1 VVAVEILEEFVR
13 VATPS
18 ESFWGWVLALG
29 ASFLALALLWMTVQ
43 TAHASTGWRR
53 RLYQL
58 IIFIPFLLAGAT
70 AILIYIK
77 REESGVA
84 LLITLGSVAFALV
97 VVLFVSLKNWP
108 LSRWPLRLFLVG
120 ILLGA
125 TPFAY
130 THLIEPIIFHY
141 FRPPYIAEVNGEIH
155 VTLTGIPNYDYAKLT
170 RFQDAVVLQMAN
182 PDVTDETLK
191 LLSGFKL
198 LKELDLNDTTVTDA
212 GLAEL
217 RKCPRLESVRL
228 KNTKI
233 TDTGFRAHLL
243 DLDSLKEVDVRQT
256 PVKSKTLRDWR
267 MQKEGRKFLN

>member
-1 VVAVEILEEFVR
+1 MVAVEKLEEFVR

-18 ESFWGWVLALG
+18 ESFWGWVLAVG
-29 ASFLALALLWMTVQ
+29 AFLLVVALLWLTVQ

-58 IIFIPFLLAGAT
+58 IILIPFLLAAAT
-70 AILIYIK
+70 AILIYTK
-77 REESGVA
+77 REESGIA
-84 LLITLGSVAFALV
+84 FLITVGSVAFTLL

-108 LSRWPLRLFLVG
+108 LSRWPLRLFLGG

-125 TPFAY
+125 APFAY
-130 THLIEPIIFHY
+130 THLIEPVIFHY

-170 RFQDAVVLQMAN
+170 RFQDAAVLQMAN
-182 PDVTDETLK
+182 ADVTDDTLK
-191 LLSGFKL
+191 LLSGFKQ
-198 LKELDLNDTTVTDA
+198 LKELDLNDTSITDA

-217 RKCPRLESVRL
+217 RNCPRLESLRL

-233 TDTGFRAHLL
+233 TDAGFRAHLL
-243 DLDSLKEVDVRQT
+243 ALDNLKEIDVRQT
-256 PVKSKTLRDWR
+256 PVKSKTLRDWK

>member
-1 VVAVEILEEFVR
+1 MVAVEKLEEFVR

-18 ESFWGWVLALG
+18 ESFWGWVLAVG
-29 ASFLALALLWMTVQ
+29 AFLLVVALLWLTVQ

-58 IIFIPFLLAGAT
+58 IILIPFLLAAAT
-70 AILIYIK
+70 AILIYTK
-77 REESGVA
+77 REESGIA
-84 LLITLGSVAFALV
+84 FLITVGSVAFTLL

-108 LSRWPLRLFLVG
+108 LSRWPLRLFLGG

-125 TPFAY
+125 APFAY
-130 THLIEPIIFHY
+130 THLIEPVIFHY

-170 RFQDAVVLQMAN
+170 RFQDAAVLQMAN
-182 PDVTDETLK
+182 ADVTDDTLK
-191 LLSGFKL
+191 LLSGFKQ
-198 LKELDLNDTTVTDA
+198 LKELDLNDTSITDA

-217 RKCPRLESVRL
+217 RNCPRLESLRL

-233 TDTGFRAHLL
+233 TDAGFRAHLL
-243 DLDSLKEVDVRQT
+243 ALDNLKEIDVRQT
-256 PVKSKTLRDWR
+256 PVKSKTLRDWK
-267 MQKEGRKFLN
+267 MQKEGRKILN